1 MLVGTALVT
10 LVFAAGVVGW
20 RFLRDDDS
28 SPGGDRAT
36 WSSIALVDRVSG
48 DVTLVDADGEVI
60 TESPAHG
67 RTGSLFAFDGVL
79 SLANSRTLTVLRDP
93 TDETAEVL
101 TIEMPERGQI
111 APVRT
116 TERTFLALGPAAGG
130 DVLLVDPV
138 DGVITDI
145 GELASSASP
154 TTPKMYVDT
163 MRTNDT
169 GSMFAIADAAN
180 FQTIVVRPDE
190 TEPYFLADQPV
201 AVGDDLVATTQTVG
215 LQADISLVDLERSAK
230 ATAST
235 QIPAGAIGVM
245 TDDALTFVSVD
256 GGVFR
261 IEPGDDDATR
271 LGAVAVPTGALIQW
285 VHPAADGRRL
295 VVSGDTFEAVVDLEG
310 RTLFTTTF
318 PSAVDTPPPDPTWSC
333 LAVGGSGGYHSII
346 DLTTGEQLADLS
358 GIDDVIATS
367 ADGCIV
373 LADRGGTVELIGTD
387 GTATIGDDVTAVL
400 GPDGHSV
407 VRVTTEGVT
416 EFVPIDDDF
425 TLGDPVDL
433 SGLTGSNTLVTFVPD

>member
-20 RFLRDDDS
+20 RLLGNDDS

-60 TESPAHG
+60 AASPAHG
-67 RTGSLFAFDGVL
+67 RTASLYAFDGVL

-93 TDETAEVL
+93 ADDNADVL
-101 TIEMPERGQI
+101 TIEMPDRSEI
-111 APVRT
+111 TPIPT
-116 TERTFLALGPAAGG
+116 STRTFLALGPSTGG
-130 DVLLVDPV
+130 DVLIVDPV
-138 DGVITDI
+138 DGTFTDV
-145 GELASSASP
+145 GELASGASP
-154 TTPKMYVDT
+154 TTPKMFVDT

-215 LQADISLVDLERSAK
+215 LQADISLVDLERSPK

-235 QIPAGAIGVM
+235 QIPAGAIGLM
-245 TDDALTFVSVD
+245 TDDVLTFVSVD

-261 IEPGDDDATR
+261 IEPGDDDTTR
-271 LGAVAVPTGALIQW
+271 LGAVAVPTGALIQR
-285 VHPAADGRRL
+285 VHPAADGERL
-295 VVSGDTFEAVVDLEG
+295 VVAGDTFEAVVDLDG

-333 LAVGGSGGYHSII
+333 LAVGGTGGYHSII

-358 GIDDVIATS
+358 GVDDVTGTS

-373 LADRGGTVELIGTD
+373 LADRS
-387 GTATIGDDVTAVL
+387 GTAEVIGADGAVSVGDDVTAVL

-407 VRVTTEGVT
+407 VRVGSDGATELVL
-416 EFVPIDDDF
+416 IDDDF

-433 SGLTGSNTLVTFVPD
+433 SRLAGPNTLISFVPD